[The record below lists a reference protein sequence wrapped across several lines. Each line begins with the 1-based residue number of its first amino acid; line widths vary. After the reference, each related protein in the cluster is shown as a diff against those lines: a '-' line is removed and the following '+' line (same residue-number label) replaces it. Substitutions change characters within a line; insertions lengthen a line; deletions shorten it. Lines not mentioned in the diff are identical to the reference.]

1 MVEMKSIFLVL
12 FALCCSVYKSKSE
25 PNITAMGTS
34 NILGSG
40 FTFELIMTKLNM
52 MEHHFVEK
60 DFETDEKI
68 AILSS
73 RIDSMVKSIEHLA
86 WIAQQTGE
94 TVNQLGLNGKHIG
107 QNLSVIQRDL
117 TNVLAEQ
124 KLLVTGHQLRE
135 YLHLKGCNSTSM
147 DLSESRSRLYA
158 SCNKVPIPVS
168 GVYHIRPEKPFK
180 EPITVFCDQEYDN
193 GGWVVIQHRFD
204 GSTNFYRNW
213 QEYKNGFGNLNG
225 EFWLGLDRIYQL
237 TVSGPHE
244 LVILLEDFDG
254 NTTYARYSEF
264 SIGDESV
271 KYSLTS
277 IGGYSGTAGDS
288 MADLKGMKFSTFDA
302 DNDTWNDN
310 CAVKFAGAWWYAGCH
325 SSNLNGKYLRGETKE
340 FATSMVWKSFRG
352 YHYSLKSSKM
362 MIRPV

>member
-1 MVEMKSIFLVL
+1 MRRYDYEGYFNGHLNG
-12 FALCCSVYKSKSE
+12 AE
-25 PNITAMGTS
+25 
-34 NILGSG
+34 LGG

-52 MEHHFVEK
+52 MEHHFIEK
-60 DFETDEKI
+60 HLETDEKI

-73 RIDSMVKSIEHLA
+73 RIDSMIKSIEHLA
-86 WIAQQTGE
+86 WIAQQTAE

-204 GSTNFYRNW
+204 GSMNFYRNW
-213 QEYKNGFGNLNG
+213 QEYKNGFGNLDG

-254 NTTYARYSEF
+254 NKTYAKYDRFE
-264 SIGDESV
+264 IGDEAS
-271 KYSLTS
+271 KYV
-277 IGGYSGTAGDS
+277 IKHIEGYSGTAGDS
-288 MADLKGMKFSTFDA
+288 MDGLKGFKWTTMDS
-302 DNDTWNDN
+302 DNDSYSEN
-310 CAVKFAGAWWYAGCH
+310 CATLYSGAWWYGACH
-325 SSNLNGKYLRGETKE
+325 KSNLNGLYLRGETKE
-340 FATSMVWKSFRG
+340 YATGMVWYTFRG
-352 YHYSLKSSKM
+352 HHYALKSTKM
-362 MIRPV
+362 MIKPK